1 METINVFLKLSLT
14 KKWMLEMQ
22 NDFTNLYE
30 FKFHNSLDSIKNELD
45 IKKYNTIAIIDL
57 EDINYKLY
65 TKDYYAGNN
74 NVKFIGIGLKK
85 GVEQIIEI
93 IDSNISSYVSIENNS
108 FELVKAIKHV
118 QKGKVYFCDETKDHL
133 IDNYISS
140 VKSNNLKIHFEN
152 TIIGNNS
159 IEQQKTEAL
168 SEREKKVANLLSQ
181 GLSYKEIASL
191 LDVTTFAINQN
202 AKSIFKKLKVR
213 SRSELSYRILAK

>member
-14 KKWMLEMQ
+14 KKWMLEIQ
-22 NDFTNLYE
+22 NDFNNLYE

-45 IKKYNTIAIIDL
+45 IKKLSSIAIIDL

-65 TKDYYAGNN
+65 TKAYYSGNN

-85 GVEQIIEI
+85 GVEQIIDI

-133 IDNYISS
+133 IENYISS
-140 VKSNNLKIHFEN
+140 VKSNKTNINFEN
-152 TIIGNNS
+152 TIIVDNRKV
-159 IEQQKTEAL
+159 QLKTEAL
-168 SEREKKVANLLSQ
+168 TEREKKVTSLLAQ
-181 GLSYKEIASL
+181 GLSYKEIANL
-191 LDVTTFAINQN
+191 LEVTTFAINQN

-213 SRSELSYRILAK
+213 SRSELSFRIMG